1 MSDEILRPVEIAPN
15 THWVGKRDPR
25 SIFHA
30 NPYLRIFPGMEEGGA
45 RSQFNLLIDP
55 GSRSDLAV
63 VMTKVR
69 AVIGGMERLTGM
81 WVNHQDPDVCS
92 AIGLITAKYAPR
104 ASIICSEATWRLIHH
119 LGLPRER
126 YFGTDKRGSGFQLP
140 TGQVILPVPSPFCH
154 FRGAVMMYDPE
165 TRVLF
170 SGDLFGGLTDINATG
185 IYADDTDWRGMRAFH
200 QLYMPSNKAIRLA
213 IEAIKALPEVELIAP
228 QHGRIITK
236 ELIPWYIE
244 KLERLPVGLDI
255 LGEEESDPQ
264 TLARWTHVL
273 ARVLDAA
280 TNYMGD
286 GAIARVRAN
295 ADLEDLIREVGG
307 NFEVTALPR
316 WALGIVLETLMEG
329 EDPLVASTLQQE
341 ALIAVEE
348 MGLPAPDLRLDGEDP
363 ITPQ

>member
-1 MSDEILRPVEIAPN
+1 
-15 THWVGKRDPR
+15 
-25 SIFHA
+25 
-30 NPYLRIFPGMEEGGA
+30 
-45 RSQFNLLIDP
+45 
-55 GSRSDLAV
+55 
-63 VMTKVR
+63 
-69 AVIGGMERLTGM
+69 
-81 WVNHQDPDVCS
+81 
-92 AIGLITAKYAPR
+92 
-104 ASIICSEATWRLIHH
+104 
-119 LGLPRER
+119 
-126 YFGTDKRGSGFQLP
+126 
-140 TGQVILPVPSPFCH
+140 
-154 FRGAVMMYDPE
+154 
-165 TRVLF
+165 

-307 NFEVTALPR
+307 NFEVTAL
-316 WALGIVLETLMEG
+316 
-329 EDPLVASTLQQE
+329 
-341 ALIAVEE
+341 
-348 MGLPAPDLRLDGEDP
+348 
-363 ITPQ
+363 